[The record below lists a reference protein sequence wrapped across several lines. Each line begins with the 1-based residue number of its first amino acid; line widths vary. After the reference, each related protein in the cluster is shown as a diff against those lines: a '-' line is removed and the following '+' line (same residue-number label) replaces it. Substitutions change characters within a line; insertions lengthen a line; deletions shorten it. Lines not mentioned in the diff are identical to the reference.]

1 MTEKKD
7 GASELRDLQ
16 AQRLDRV
23 GDEARRL
30 ADHARVAAGHFR
42 SGEFARAGAH
52 ALALEGHLLN
62 MRRLLD
68 EVAILHASRS
78 KAEP

>member
-1 MTEKKD
+1 
-7 GASELRDLQ
+7 
-16 AQRLDRV
+16 
-23 GDEARRL
+23 
-30 ADHARVAAGHFR
+30 
-42 SGEFARAGAH
+42 
-52 ALALEGHLLN
+52 LALEGHLIN